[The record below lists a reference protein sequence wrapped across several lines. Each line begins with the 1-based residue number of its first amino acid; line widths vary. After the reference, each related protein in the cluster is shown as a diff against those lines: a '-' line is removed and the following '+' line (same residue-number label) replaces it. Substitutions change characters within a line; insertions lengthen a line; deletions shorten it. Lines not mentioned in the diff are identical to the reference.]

1 MQFLGSLIFTT
12 LLLVLTPLWGL
23 VMFAL
28 FFVPQRGQFRFAN
41 AWARTLLWFLKVLC
55 RLDYRVQG
63 LENLPPGAHV
73 AMWKHS
79 SSWETIAQMVILPR
93 QVWVASGHVGVF
105 NDPLVECT
113 SCHKRFRAD
122 QLAEEYATRT
132 GKAISEGDLSDVPC
146 PNCGRKNQLTPK
158 DRSLGHQCDHCAD
171 AAEGI
176 GGYGS

>member
-63 LENLPPGAHV
+63 LENLPQGAHV

-79 SSWETIAQMVILPR
+79 SSWETIAQMVVLPR
-93 QVWVASGHVGVF
+93 QVWVLKRELMWVPFVGWGLALTRPIAVNRAAGHSAVKHV
-105 NDPLVECT
+105 VE
-113 SCHKRFRAD
+113 
-122 QLAEEYATRT
+122 Q
-132 GKAISEGDLSDVPC
+132 GK
-146 PNCGRKNQLTPK
+146 
-158 DRSLGHQCDHCAD
+158 
-171 AAEGI
+171 
-176 GGYGS
+176 